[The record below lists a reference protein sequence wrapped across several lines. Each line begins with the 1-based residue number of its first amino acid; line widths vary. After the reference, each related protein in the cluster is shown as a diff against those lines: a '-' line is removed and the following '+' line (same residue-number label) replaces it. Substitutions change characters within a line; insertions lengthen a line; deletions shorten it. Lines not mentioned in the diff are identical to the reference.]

1 MQIRGKGSNL
11 DLHVQSVASCRLD
24 DPGACGRPTVAG
36 ARSSVEKHDV
46 LHRTRALLGVHRCPL
61 GERRFRESRPADAVP
76 LRPSPA
82 REIDAVGAGAS
93 AWGRVLMSRSAVSPN
108 DVVHATRLPFDPGSP
123 TVDCADPQRSP
134 SYVEGRWSPSSG
146 HAFGKR
152 QAKADANCQRSFRR
166 ATLRS
171 FSLRRGLDSI

>member
-1 MQIRGKGSNL
+1 MRTP
-11 DLHVQSVASCRLD
+11 DRR
-24 DPGACGRPTVAG
+24 GRPLVSRETRRAASHARAARCSSPPTRIATVQ
-36 ARSSVEKHDV
+36 
-46 LHRTRALLGVHRCPL
+46 
-61 GERRFRESRPADAVP
+61 GEPGRADAVP

-93 AWGRVLMSRSAVSPN
+93 AWGRVLMSRSAVCPN

-146 HAFGKR
+146 HACGKR
-152 QAKADANCQRSFRR
+152 QAKANANCQRYFRR